1 MSPSRRSSPPR
12 RRRSSV
18 PRAVTDPRLSSR
30 SRLASLRRAFLALS
44 LIALAGG
51 CTSLP
56 PRQPLPPEVL
66 TARAELE
73 ARWQE
78 FRDLRAL
85 TDITIRR
92 SGRTDR
98 LSGVLLLRAPASLR
112 FEALTPFGPPIL
124 VVASDA
130 QTVTLWDV
138 AQERAYL
145 ARATPEATRRWL
157 GLALGSEDLVALLAG
172 YALPPRDPLSGT
184 MVPPDDIGPSVAFET
199 ANASGWMRPPA
210 MRGRSSGRE
219 ALSRHARC
227 SSPTACTCRP
237 STASST
243 SPWPTA
249 TLSEIAASTP
259 RCSP

>member
-1 MSPSRRSSPPR
+1 
-12 RRRSSV
+12 
-18 PRAVTDPRLSSR
+18 VTDPRLSSR

-73 ARWQE
+73 ARWEE
-78 FRDLRAL
+78 FRDLRSL

-130 QTVTLWDV
+130 ETVTLWEV

-184 MVPPDDIGPSVAFET
+184 MVPPDDMGPSVAFET
-199 ANASGWMRPPA
+199 ADGRQRIWLDATTGDVRQVEWTGGSQPARAAFVANGVHLSTLDGKLDVTVAYRDPQRNSGFDPA
-210 MRGRSSGRE
+210 
-219 ALSRHARC
+219 LL
-227 SSPTACTCRP
+227 
-237 STASST
+237 
-243 SPWPTA
+243 
-249 TLSEIAASTP
+249 TLTVPQGVKIVDF
-259 RCSP
+259 R